1 MVGEAG
7 VEGAG
12 LGRVG
17 VGVGAALEG
26 FAGLVATGVGD
37 AEVSAVGIEADE
49 DVTEVVADAAV
60 VDVVVVAAFDAVV
73 DGVVVGAAVVVI
85 ASVDSVL
92 AIV

>member
-12 LGRVG
+12 PGRVG
-17 VGVGAALEG
+17 VGAGAALEG

-37 AEVSAVGIEADE
+37 AGMSAVGIEADE
-49 DVTEVVADAAV
+49 DVTKEVADAAV

-73 DGVVVGAAVVVI
+73 DGVVVGVAVVVI